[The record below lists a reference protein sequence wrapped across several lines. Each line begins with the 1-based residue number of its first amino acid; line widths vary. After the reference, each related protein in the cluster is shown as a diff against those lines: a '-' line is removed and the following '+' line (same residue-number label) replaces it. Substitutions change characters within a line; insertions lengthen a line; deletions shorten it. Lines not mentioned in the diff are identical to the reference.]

1 LSEMSMEAPWE
12 VVPQV
17 RERPPPLSETSM
29 AGPLGGDAENLR
41 APTIIVGDVDGD
53 PLGGDAGSPR
63 APTTIVRDVDGG
75 PPRR

>member
-1 LSEMSMEAPWE
+1 M
-12 VVPQV
+12 V
-17 RERPPPLSETSM
+17 
-29 AGPLGGDAENLR
+29 GPLGGDAENLR

-53 PLGGDAGSPR
+53 PLGGDAGSSR